1 MENEPMSELTY
12 QVVGKDAKVY
22 GPAGAELIRQ
32 WIADGR
38 LNSLSAVLPVGAPA
52 WTTLGALPE
61 FAGSFAPPKA
71 PPIAPLASPP
81 TGRQSHSLAT
91 AGLICG
97 ILSICFCCG
106 CCFPVDL
113 LGLILSLIALI
124 QINAHPDRYT
134 GRAEAIIGLVL
145 SGAAFLIFL
154 AYCLSNQA
162 HTHLN
167 RSFYY

>member
-1 MENEPMSELTY
+1 MSELTY

-22 GPAGAELIRQ
+22 GPAGAELVRQ
-32 WIADGR
+32 WIAEGR
-38 LNSLSAVLPVGAPA
+38 LNSLSTVLPAGAPA

-61 FAGSFAPPKA
+61 FAGAFAPPKA
-71 PPIAPLASPP
+71 PLSSPP
-81 TGRQSHSLAT
+81 PGRQTHSLAT

-97 ILSICFCCG
+97 ILSICFCCV

-113 LGLILSLIALI
+113 LGLILSLIALV
-124 QINAHPDRYT
+124 QINEHPDRYT
-134 GRAEAIIGLVL
+134 GRVEAIIGLVL
-145 SGAAFLIFL
+145 SGAAFLFFL
-154 AYCLSNQA
+154 ASCLSNQA